1 MDTQGEFVDMELVR
15 AHRLLHFAR
24 RNITALQERH
34 VPRPPFDQAMAFTGT
49 GLRIGGDTPTEPQ
62 PEAVFPGVPQRL
74 RDDIID
80 WNAEPPPPTDVVP
93 SSPTPDSDDIR
104 IIDPL
109 NEATDGNMD
118 EEVTAPA
125 SSIAEAVRA
134 PMATGVMDRLIDDG
148 RDDDPRNPLAAGILN
163 AIKEI
168 ADAASVLLQIGSQLS
183 GHVMTEP
190 YGKQIG
196 GVGYEL
202 TMQVSMIETQL
213 GDCVHKQLS
222 LGEVTTLLTIAKDAS
237 SRAID
242 ELTLGKNAIVKFKDL
257 LKSAPLYD
265 ETNEV
270 SAESL
275 DDLEASL
282 FQKKRRLTKK
292 SDDVLAP
299 IKNAAAKAVAEAKK
313 RSRKGDNKGAPDQ
326 LAGPVNK
333 PKWSSEWSNEWSD
346 GGNVE

>member
-1 MDTQGEFVDMELVR
+1 MCRFPLLIRQW
-15 AHRLLHFAR
+15 RLL
-24 RNITALQERH
+24 ALVYASEAT
-34 VPRPPFDQAMAFTGT
+34 RPPSRSQRQYFLVSLKGFVMTSLIGMQSHLRPLVWCLRLRRPTAMTFAS
-49 GLRIGGDTPTEPQ
+49 LTPT
-62 PEAVFPGVPQRL
+62 
-74 RDDIID
+74 
-80 WNAEPPPPTDVVP
+80 
-93 SSPTPDSDDIR
+93 
-104 IIDPL
+104 PL

-148 RDDDPRNPLAAGILN
+148 SDDDPRSPLAAGILN